1 MGGQPMRTTAIVRM
15 VGKEKPCC
23 ARVAQIL
30 LQYRGREFE
39 VYLPPEPPREVRCR
53 YCNTERTVQM
63 YEFVHPIRKLGG
75 RRAVWIETG
84 VVELLPPH
92 LPMTQPEESEAP

>member
-1 MGGQPMRTTAIVRM
+1 MRTIAIVRM

-23 ARVAQIL
+23 ARVAHLL

-39 VYLPPEPPREVRCR
+39 VYLPPEPPHEARCR
-53 YCNTERTVQM
+53 YCNAERTVQL
-63 YEFVHPIRKLGG
+63 YEFGHPIRKLGG

-92 LPMTQPEESEAP
+92 LLMTQPEESEAP

>member
-1 MGGQPMRTTAIVRM
+1 MRITAIVRM
-15 VGKEKPCC
+15 VGKENPCC
-23 ARVAQIL
+23 ARVAQLL

-39 VYLPPEPPREVRCR
+39 VYVPPEPPRQVRCR

-75 RRAVWIETG
+75 RRAVWIETA
-84 VVELLPPH
+84 VVELLPPSLH
-92 LPMTQPEESEAP
+92 MTQPEESEAS

>member
-1 MGGQPMRTTAIVRM
+1 MRTTAIVRM

-23 ARVAQIL
+23 PRVAQLL
-30 LQYRGREFE
+30 LQYHGREFE
-39 VYLPPEPPREVRCR
+39 VYVPPEPPRQVRCR

-75 RRAVWIETG
+75 RRAVWIETS
-84 VVELLPPH
+84 VVELLPPR
-92 LPMTQPEESEAP
+92 LPLTPAEENGLP